1 MGTFHLTRYFSTLS
15 FVLIVLSGGALDA
28 FLHQQGSAQLNRM
41 AEDRNVAMT
50 QVFRNAL
57 WQEFAPLVNNAA
69 GQTPDMLRRQV
80 AERGLLAK
88 TATLMRDSE
97 AIKVKVYNLEGLTV
111 FSSDPR
117 QIGED
122 KRTNPGFIAAATG
135 NVASELTHRNQFDAF
150 EGERADIDVISSYV
164 PLLDQGRLVGVFE
177 VYQDVTPFVL
187 RLEQAKWWIWLTV
200 LGVLGTL
207 YLAQLLVVRRA
218 QAIMRLQADELV
230 RANRDLD
237 QRVQARTA
245 ELQAEVH
252 ERRSAEARLDHLAHH
267 DPLTSL
273 PNRLMFTEHLKK
285 SISNA
290 ARGERR
296 LAVLFIDL
304 DRFKEVNDTLG
315 HAFGDKLLVE
325 VAHRLVTRLRAGD
338 TLARIGGDEFI
349 CILEDIK
356 DAAEAGYTADKLIEL
371 LVEPFQILEHE
382 LYIDASI
389 GICIYPADGE
399 DVDTL
404 VRNADTAMYQAKEH
418 GRGRSHFY
426 TAEMT
431 TYAQERV
438 RIEALLRRAID
449 AGELEVHYQIKV
461 AGKGG
466 KPAGAEALVRWNSAE
481 LGRVPPVRF
490 IPLAEET
497 GFIVTLG
504 EWVLQRT
511 CRQMMEWR
519 QAGLVMPKV
528 SVNVSV
534 KQLEHGNIVA
544 TVQRILAETGLE
556 PAALE
561 LEITESVI
569 MNIEDALDI
578 LKQLSLL
585 GIQLSIDDFGTGYSS
600 LAYLKLLPI
609 NTLKIDRAFV
619 TGIGENVGDE
629 AIIRAVIALAR
640 SLNLHTVAEGV
651 ETTGQLDFL
660 SAHGA
665 DEIQGYLFGK
675 PQAADEF
682 AENWRSQAGK

>member
-1 MGTFHLTRYFSTLS
+1 LRAAVIGLMTDTSVIKIKLYNREGMTIFST
-15 FVLIVLSGGALDA
+15 DPK
-28 FLHQQGSAQLNRM
+28 
-41 AEDRNVAMT
+41 
-50 QVFRNAL
+50 QV
-57 WQEFAPLVNNAA
+57 
-69 GQTPDMLRRQV
+69 
-80 AERGLLAK
+80 
-88 TATLMRDSE
+88 
-97 AIKVKVYNLEGLTV
+97 
-111 FSSDPR
+111 
-117 QIGED
+117 GESKQD
-122 KRTNPGFIAAATG
+122 NPGFLSALAGTPI
-135 NVASELTHRNQFDAF
+135 SELTHRNTFDSF
-150 EGERADIDVISSYV
+150 EGTQSNIDVVFSYV
-164 PLLDQGRLVGVFE
+164 PVTNPKGHIEGVFE
-177 VYQDVTPFVL
+177 LYHDVTDAVSDINRTL
-187 RLEQAKWWIWLTV
+187 WQLSLTV
-200 LGVLGTL
+200 LGVLATL
-207 YLAQLLVVRRA
+207 FFLQLVVVRRA
-218 QAIMRLQADELV
+218 QGILRTQSVALEE
-230 RANRDLD
+230 ANRDLD
-237 QRVQARTA
+237 QRVQTRTT
-245 ELQAEVH
+245 ELQAEVN

-267 DPLTSL
+267 DPLTGL
-273 PNRLMFTEHLKK
+273 PNRLMFAEQLKK
-285 SISNA
+285 SISNT

-315 HAFGDKLLVE
+315 HSFGDKLLVD
-325 VAHRLVTRLRAGD
+325 VTHRLVTRLRAGD
-338 TLARIGGDEFI
+338 SLARIGGDEFI

-371 LVEPFQILEHE
+371 LIEPFQILEHE
-382 LYIDASI
+382 IYIDASI

-426 TAEMT
+426 AAEMT

-438 RIEALLRRAID
+438 RIESLLRRAID
-449 AGELEVHYQIKV
+449 ADELAVHYQIKV
-461 AGKGG
+461 AGGSG
-466 KPAGAEALVRWNSAE
+466 KPVGAEALLRWTSAE
-481 LGRVPPVRF
+481 LGSVPPVRF

-504 EWVLQRT
+504 EWVLQRA
-511 CRQMMEWR
+511 CRQMMAWR

-569 MNIEDALDI
+569 MNIEDALAI
-578 LKQLSLL
+578 LKQLSQL

-640 SLNLHTVAEGV
+640 SLKLHTVAEGV
-651 ETTGQLDFL
+651 ETTQQLDFL
-660 SAHGA
+660 GAHGA
-665 DEIQGYLFGK
+665 DEIQGYFFGK
-675 PQAADEF
+675 PQPADEF
-682 AENWRSQAGK
+682 AASWHLQAGK

>member
-1 MGTFHLTRYFSTLS
+1 MFNLTRYFSTLS
-15 FVLIVLSGGALDA
+15 FILIVMAGGALGMYFRTSA
-28 FLHQQGSAQLNRM
+28 MQQMVVDTESHNI
-41 AEDRNVAMT
+41 AMT
-50 QVFRNAL
+50 NVFRNSL
-57 WQEFAPLVNNAA
+57 WSRFANFVELSYVRDAETLRQADEGTVLRAA
-69 GQTPDMLRRQV
+69 VIGLMTDTSVIKIKLYNREGMTIFSTDPKQV
-80 AERGLLAK
+80 
-88 TATLMRDSE
+88 
-97 AIKVKVYNLEGLTV
+97 
-111 FSSDPR
+111 
-117 QIGED
+117 GESKQD
-122 KRTNPGFIAAATG
+122 NPGFLSALAGTPI
-135 NVASELTHRNQFDAF
+135 SELTHRNTFDSF
-150 EGERADIDVISSYV
+150 EGTQSNIDVVFSYV
-164 PLLDQGRLVGVFE
+164 PVTNPKGHIEGVFE
-177 VYQDVTPFVL
+177 LYHDVTDAVSDINRTL
-187 RLEQAKWWIWLTV
+187 WQLSLTV
-200 LGVLGTL
+200 LGVLATL
-207 YLAQLLVVRRA
+207 FFLQLVVVRRA
-218 QAIMRLQADELV
+218 QGILRTQSVALEE
-230 RANRDLD
+230 ANRDLD
-237 QRVQARTA
+237 QRVQTRTT
-245 ELQAEVH
+245 ELQAEVN

-267 DPLTSL
+267 DPLTGL
-273 PNRLMFTEHLKK
+273 PNRLMFAEQLKK
-285 SISNA
+285 SISNT

-315 HAFGDKLLVE
+315 HSFGDKLLVD
-325 VAHRLVTRLRAGD
+325 VTHRLVTRLRAGD
-338 TLARIGGDEFI
+338 SLARIGGDEFI

-371 LVEPFQILEHE
+371 LIEPFQILEHE
-382 LYIDASI
+382 IYIDASI

-426 TAEMT
+426 AAEMT

-438 RIEALLRRAID
+438 RIESLLRRAID
-449 AGELEVHYQIKV
+449 ADELAVHYQIKV
-461 AGKGG
+461 AGGSG
-466 KPAGAEALVRWNSAE
+466 KPVGAEALLRWTSAE
-481 LGRVPPVRF
+481 LGSVPPVRF

-504 EWVLQRT
+504 EWVLQRA
-511 CRQMMEWR
+511 CRQMMAWR

-569 MNIEDALDI
+569 MNIEDALAI
-578 LKQLSLL
+578 LKQLSQL

-640 SLNLHTVAEGV
+640 SLKLHTVAEGV
-651 ETTGQLDFL
+651 ETTQQLDFL
-660 SAHGA
+660 GAHGA
-665 DEIQGYLFGK
+665 DEIQGYFFGK
-675 PQAADEF
+675 PQPADEF
-682 AENWRSQAGK
+682 AASWHLQAGK

>member
-1 MGTFHLTRYFSTLS
+1 MFNLTRYFSTLS
-15 FVLIVLSGGALDA
+15 FILIVMAGGALGMYFRTSA
-28 FLHQQGSAQLNRM
+28 MQQMVVDTESHNI
-41 AEDRNVAMT
+41 AMT
-50 QVFRNAL
+50 NVFRNSL
-57 WQEFAPLVNNAA
+57 WSRFANFVELSYVRDAETLRQADEGTVLRAA
-69 GQTPDMLRRQV
+69 VIGLMTDTSVIKIKLYNREGMTIFSTDPKQV
-80 AERGLLAK
+80 
-88 TATLMRDSE
+88 
-97 AIKVKVYNLEGLTV
+97 
-111 FSSDPR
+111 
-117 QIGED
+117 GESKQD
-122 KRTNPGFIAAATG
+122 NPGFLSALAGTPI
-135 NVASELTHRNQFDAF
+135 SELTHRNTFDSF
-150 EGERADIDVISSYV
+150 EGTQSNIDVVFSYV
-164 PLLDQGRLVGVFE
+164 PVTNPKGQIEGVFE
-177 VYQDVTPFVL
+177 LYHDVTDAVSDINRTL
-187 RLEQAKWWIWLTV
+187 WQLSLTV
-200 LGVLGTL
+200 LGVLATL
-207 YLAQLLVVRRA
+207 FFLQLVVVRRA
-218 QAIMRLQADELV
+218 QGILRTQSVALEE
-230 RANRDLD
+230 ANRDLD
-237 QRVQARTA
+237 QRVQTRTT
-245 ELQAEVH
+245 ELQAEVN

-267 DPLTSL
+267 DPLTGL
-273 PNRLMFTEHLKK
+273 PNRLMFAEQLKK
-285 SISNA
+285 SISNT

-315 HAFGDKLLVE
+315 HSFGDKLLVD
-325 VAHRLVTRLRAGD
+325 VTHRLVTRLRAGD
-338 TLARIGGDEFI
+338 SLARIGGDEFI

-371 LVEPFQILEHE
+371 LIEPFQILEHE
-382 LYIDASI
+382 IYIDASI

-426 TAEMT
+426 AAEMT

-438 RIEALLRRAID
+438 RIESLLRRAID
-449 AGELEVHYQIKV
+449 ADELAVHYQIKV
-461 AGKGG
+461 AGGSG
-466 KPAGAEALVRWNSAE
+466 KPVGAEALLRWTSAE
-481 LGRVPPVRF
+481 LGSVPPVRF

-504 EWVLQRT
+504 EWVLQRA
-511 CRQMMEWR
+511 CRQMMAWR

-569 MNIEDALDI
+569 MNIEDALAI
-578 LKQLSLL
+578 LKQLSQL

-640 SLNLHTVAEGV
+640 SLKLHTVAEGV
-651 ETTGQLDFL
+651 ETTQQLDFL
-660 SAHGA
+660 GAHGA
-665 DEIQGYLFGK
+665 DEIQGYFFGK
-675 PQAADEF
+675 PQPADEF
-682 AENWRSQAGK
+682 AASWHLQAGK

>member
-1 MGTFHLTRYFSTLS
+1 VRDAETLRQADEGTVLRAAVIGLMTDTSVIKIKLYNREGMTIFST
-15 FVLIVLSGGALDA
+15 DPK
-28 FLHQQGSAQLNRM
+28 
-41 AEDRNVAMT
+41 
-50 QVFRNAL
+50 QV
-57 WQEFAPLVNNAA
+57 
-69 GQTPDMLRRQV
+69 
-80 AERGLLAK
+80 
-88 TATLMRDSE
+88 
-97 AIKVKVYNLEGLTV
+97 
-111 FSSDPR
+111 
-117 QIGED
+117 GESKQD
-122 KRTNPGFIAAATG
+122 NPGFLSALAGTPI
-135 NVASELTHRNQFDAF
+135 SELTHRNTFDSF
-150 EGERADIDVISSYV
+150 EGTQSNIDVVFSYV
-164 PLLDQGRLVGVFE
+164 PVTNPKGHIEGVFE
-177 VYQDVTPFVL
+177 LYHDVTDAVSDINRTL
-187 RLEQAKWWIWLTV
+187 WQLSLTV
-200 LGVLGTL
+200 LGVLATL
-207 YLAQLLVVRRA
+207 FFLQLVVVRRA
-218 QAIMRLQADELV
+218 QGILRTQSVALEE
-230 RANRDLD
+230 ANRDLD
-237 QRVQARTA
+237 QRVQTRTT
-245 ELQAEVH
+245 ELQAEVN

-267 DPLTSL
+267 DPLTGL
-273 PNRLMFTEHLKK
+273 PNRLMFAEQLKK
-285 SISNA
+285 SISNT

-315 HAFGDKLLVE
+315 HSFGDKLLVD
-325 VAHRLVTRLRAGD
+325 VTHRLVTRLRAGD
-338 TLARIGGDEFI
+338 SLARIGGDEFI

-371 LVEPFQILEHE
+371 LIEPFQILEHE
-382 LYIDASI
+382 IYIDASI

-426 TAEMT
+426 AAEMT

-438 RIEALLRRAID
+438 RIESLLRRAID
-449 AGELEVHYQIKV
+449 ADELAVHYQIKV
-461 AGKGG
+461 AGGSG
-466 KPAGAEALVRWNSAE
+466 KPVGAEALLRWTSAE
-481 LGRVPPVRF
+481 LGSVPPVRF

-504 EWVLQRT
+504 EWVLQRA
-511 CRQMMEWR
+511 CRQMMAWR

-569 MNIEDALDI
+569 MNIEDALAI
-578 LKQLSLL
+578 LKQLSQL

-640 SLNLHTVAEGV
+640 SLKLHTVAEGV
-651 ETTGQLDFL
+651 ETTQQLDFL
-660 SAHGA
+660 GAHGA
-665 DEIQGYLFGK
+665 DEIQGYFFGK
-675 PQAADEF
+675 PQPADEF
-682 AENWRSQAGK
+682 AASWHLQAGK